1 MRKVDYL
8 CKRFNHIEIM
18 NALEFS
24 TKIEQGLIHLPKQYH
39 DYDNA
44 YVRILVLIETPV
56 SQSTKKQKLLE
67 AFKKVQNR
75 KMFAS
80 IKNPMLWQKKL
91 RDEWE

>member
-1 MRKVDYL
+1 
-8 CKRFNHIEIM
+8 M

-24 TKIEQGLIHLPKQYH
+24 TKIEQGLIHLPEQYH
-39 DYDNA
+39 AYDNA

-67 AFKKVQNR
+67 AFKKVQNS

-80 IKNPMLWQKKL
+80 IENPVLWQKKL

>member
-1 MRKVDYL
+1 
-8 CKRFNHIEIM
+8 M

-39 DYDNA
+39 AYDNA
-44 YVRILVLIETPV
+44 YVRILVLIETP
-56 SQSTKKQKLLE
+56 STQPNKKQKLLE

-75 KMFAS
+75 KVFAS
-80 IKNPMLWQKKL
+80 IKKPILWQKKL

>member
-1 MRKVDYL
+1 
-8 CKRFNHIEIM
+8 M

-24 TKIEQGLIHLPKQYH
+24 TKIEQGLIHLPKQYQ

-56 SQSTKKQKLLE
+56 SQSSKKQKLLD

>member
-1 MRKVDYL
+1 
-8 CKRFNHIEIM
+8 M
-18 NALEFS
+18 NVLEFS
-24 TKIEQGLIHLPKQYH
+24 TKIEEGLIHLPKQYH

-56 SQSTKKQKLLE
+56 SQSTKKQNLLE

-75 KMFAS
+75 KVFAS
-80 IKNPMLWQKKL
+80 IENAMLWQKKL

>member
-1 MRKVDYL
+1 
-8 CKRFNHIEIM
+8 M

-44 YVRILVLIETPV
+44 YVRILVLIETP
-56 SQSTKKQKLLE
+56 SPQPTKKQNLLE
-67 AFKKVQNR
+67 AFKKMQNR
-75 KMFAS
+75 KLFAT
-80 IKNPMLWQKKL
+80 IQNPILWQKKL

>member
-1 MRKVDYL
+1 
-8 CKRFNHIEIM
+8 M

-39 DYDNA
+39 AYDNA

>member
-1 MRKVDYL
+1 
-8 CKRFNHIEIM
+8 M

-24 TKIEQGLIHLPKQYH
+24 TKIEQGLIHLPKQYQ

-56 SQSTKKQKLLE
+56 SQSTKKQKLLD

>member
-1 MRKVDYL
+1 
-8 CKRFNHIEIM
+8 M

-44 YVRILVLIETPV
+44 YVRILVLIETPA
-56 SQSTKKQKLLE
+56 SHSTKKQNLLE

-80 IKNPMLWQKKL
+80 IENPMLWQKKL

>member
-1 MRKVDYL
+1 
-8 CKRFNHIEIM
+8 M

-24 TKIEQGLIHLPKQYH
+24 TKIEQGLIHLPEQYRA
-39 DYDNA
+39 YDNA

-67 AFKKVQNR
+67 AFKKVQNS

-80 IKNPMLWQKKL
+80 IENPVLWQKKL